1 MPNKGFDTRCLQ
13 IDAIIYPC
21 MDQLDFTGPFEVL
34 ARLPD
39 SKFRVLWK
47 GKAPVK
53 DWAGLIL
60 TPETSFDEA
69 PQLDLLV
76 VPGGHGQQQLM
87 DDATTLE
94 FIRKQAAGAKFV
106 LSVCTGA
113 LVCGAAGLLKGRHAT
128 THWSVHHLL
137 KYFGAIAVDARVV
150 TDGKL
155 VSTAGVT
162 AGIEGAL
169 RVAALLRGDRAAQEI
184 QLAIQYAPQPPF
196 ASGDPKTVPADIFDA
211 CREAVHELTE
221 ARLVSARRTAKQLGI
236 EDA

>member
-1 MPNKGFDTRCLQ
+1 MPNRFSHTRRLQ
-13 IDAIIYPC
+13 MGAIIYPC

-39 SKFRVLWK
+39 SEFHVLWK
-47 GKAPVK
+47 SKAPMK

-60 TPETSFDEA
+60 TPEMSFDEA

-87 DDATTLE
+87 DDGTTLE
-94 FIRKQAAGAKFV
+94 FISKQATGAKFV

-169 RVAALLRGDRAAQEI
+169 RVAAMLRGDRAAQEI
-184 QLAIQYAPQPPF
+184 QLAMQYAPQPPF
-196 ASGDPKTVPADIFDA
+196 TSRDPKTAPADVFDA
-211 CREAVHELTE
+211 SREAAHELTA
-221 ARLVSARRTAKQLGI
+221 ARLVSARRAAKQLGI